1 MGKEE
6 DKEDDDNIHR
16 IRARIAFFL
25 WGRNNKPLLKERRG
39 GGMGKEKDATKAV
52 SSGGVRDSSGEV
64 NESLT

>member
-1 MGKEE
+1 MGRKEE

-16 IRARIAFFL
+16 IRAKIA
-25 WGRNNKPLLKERRG
+25 GRNNKPLLKERRG
-39 GGMGKEKDATKAV
+39 GGMGKDKDATKAV